1 MEFDLSGAI
10 LIDSS
15 SLAGPIL
22 ARELIVDLLR
32 PAHEPAREPVR

>member
-10 LIDSS
+10 LIDSIA
-15 SLAGPIL
+15 LAGRRL
-22 ARELIVDLLR
+22 ARELIVDLVR